1 MKSRNVLF
9 GGTSLTEQL
18 KSFDN
23 SIAYYKSQI
32 FLSDD
37 EKEKR
42 DLRAKVDYLEK
53 MRSYILN
60 FPSVNEGVADN
71 LILASLEK
79 KK

>member
-9 GGTSLTEQL
+9 GGTSLTERL

-32 FLSDD
+32 SPSDD
-37 EKEKR
+37 EKEKK
-42 DLRAKVDYLEK
+42 DLRAQVDYLEK
-53 MRSYILN
+53 MRFYILN

>member
-32 FLSDD
+32 SSSDD
-37 EKEKR
+37 EKEKK

-53 MRSYILN
+53 MRFYILN